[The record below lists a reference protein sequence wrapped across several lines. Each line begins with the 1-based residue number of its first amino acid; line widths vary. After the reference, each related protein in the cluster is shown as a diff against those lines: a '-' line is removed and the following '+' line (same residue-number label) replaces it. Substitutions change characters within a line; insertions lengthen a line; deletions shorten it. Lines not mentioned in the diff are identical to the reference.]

1 MKKVLLILIV
11 FIPFQAIAEPWEV
24 EGKVLHPRCFQTEW
38 SSSDNIQ
45 EFYER
50 FMGIK
55 ENYYGTKEYEDF
67 RLNIGKYWGKEIN
80 HYGSITASWGDEIE
94 LAVSMKSCLNK
105 SSNEVG
111 ERDQW
116 VTSSEQSD
124 EYSYRVSKKI
134 SLEQCKL
141 LAPNLEGECVQSY
154 LLEIYNWGG
163 GSMGF
168 KTLQIFGLF
177 EMPNKKRYI
186 FPLKKF

>member
-1 MKKVLLILIV
+1 MKKLLQILIF

-24 EGKVLHPRCFQTEW
+24 EGKILDPHCFQTEW
-38 SSSDNIQ
+38 LSSDNIQ

-50 FMGIK
+50 FMGIE

-80 HYGSITASWGDEIE
+80 DYRPITASWGDEIE

-116 VTSSEQSD
+116 VTSSEQRR
-124 EYSYRVSKKI
+124 EYSYRVSKKV

-154 LLEIYNWGG
+154 LLEIYNWTG

-168 KTLQIFGLF
+168 KTRQIFGLF

-186 FPLKKF
+186 FPLKRL